1 MQHTQH
7 SIDGFTAH
15 TVSTGPL
22 ELTIIP
28 ELGGKISSLRDTR
41 SGREWLWRHP
51 RLPYRRVEHGS
62 SYTLTADTGGW
73 DECFPS
79 VAPCVYPGSPWAGT
93 AIQDH
98 GELWSQACVWEEGPG
113 DQGERAGGSPGSTL
127 ALTTRWAGVALPYSL
142 TRTITLHEGA
152 ARLRIDYA
160 AATDGNSPL
169 HFIWCAHPLLAI
181 EPGMR
186 LRFPDGAR
194 FHCWTTVPE
203 GLLGPGDSAPAR
215 AATLFDYAHLP
226 VGADLQS
233 AIASLQPAGVAL
245 KLWSEPLDEGWA
257 ALEAA
262 DGALRMRWDMV
273 RLPQVAAWI
282 NLGAWAGDGGAPYYN
297 LGLEPCI
304 GAQDSLEEAI
314 TVHRLH
320 ATIPPQGTY
329 TWWLE
334 VELTTA

>member
-1 MQHTQH
+1 MHHTTH
-7 SIDGFTAH
+7 TIDGFTAH

-51 RLPYRRVEHGS
+51 RMPYRRVEHGG
-62 SYTLTADTGGW
+62 SYTALADTGGW

-79 VAPCVYPGSPWAGT
+79 VAPCAYPGSPWAG
-93 AIQDH
+93 AAVQDH
-98 GELWSQACVWEEGPG
+98 GELWSQACAWEATTGGPG
-113 DQGERAGGSPGSTL
+113 GAGGAAPADLSI
-127 ALTTRWAGVALPYSL
+127 TTRWKGVVLPYSL
-142 TRTITLHEGA
+142 TRTITLREGA
-152 ARLRIDYA
+152 ARLRIDYEA
-160 AATDGNSPL
+160 STAGNAPL

-194 FHCWTTVPE
+194 FHCWTTIPAE
-203 GLLGPGDSAPAR
+203 MLRPGESAPPQ
-215 AATLFDYAHLP
+215 AAPLFDYTNLP
-226 VGADLQS
+226 IDPNLQS
-233 AIASLQPAGVAL
+233 AITNLQSVGVAL
-245 KLWSEPLDEGWA
+245 KLWSEPLDQGWA

-262 DGALRMRWDMV
+262 DGALHMRWDMV

-320 ATIPPQGTY
+320 ATIPPKGAY

-334 VELTTA
+334 VELTAV